1 MWHNSFD
8 RQYKAKL
15 YEEPMQ
21 AAVRKYS
28 GIEASEHFD
37 ELQSLSNGIKKRP
50 LYRRSGSLYT
60 AQDYKPWDVHHSL

>member
-37 ELQSLSNGIKKRP
+37 ELQSLSN
-50 LYRRSGSLYT
+50 
-60 AQDYKPWDVHHSL
+60 